1 MALTCDWWFNVKCD
15 TTAQLYVLN
24 ERLYKYILPFTPK
37 FPEDY
42 SGPLVDKYLALKFK
56 EMEEKM
62 RKQKGSRLSA
72 AEGGEDLVEEVSEE
86 DNDDE
91 LGGISSIDQGIS
103 KMDGASLGVTE
114 RVEVRQTT
122 TTRPVKLLLGSSS
135 VTATTTTTTE
145 APSSLEVQEVT
156 GSNELEV
163 SKERIIEVT
172 RAPPNVLLSSQ
183 SPPFVE
189 IKSDG
194 NSGHLNPRLRLRGR

>member
-1 MALTCDWWFNVKCD
+1 MTCDWWFNVKCD

-72 AEGGEDLVEEVSEE
+72 AEGGEDLAEEVSEE

-103 KMDGASLGVTE
+103 KMDDASVDVITDRIE
-114 RVEVRQTT
+114 ARPTT
-122 TTRPVKLLLGSSS
+122 TSRPVKQLLGSSS
-135 VTATTTTTTE
+135 VAATTTTTTT
-145 APSSLEVQEVT
+145 APLSLELQDVT
-156 GSNELEV
+156 GGNELEV

-172 RAPPNVLLSSQ
+172 RAPPNVLLNSQ

-194 NSGHLNPRLRLRGR
+194 SSGHLNPRLRGR

>member
-1 MALTCDWWFNVKCD
+1 MKCD

-62 RKQKGSRLSA
+62 RKQKGGRVN
-72 AEGGEDLVEEVSEE
+72 GEDGVGASSGLGDIESTE

-91 LGGISSIDQGIS
+91 LGGISSIDQGIGIS
-103 KMDGASLGVTE
+103 KMDGGALGS
-114 RVEVRQTT
+114 VEVMERLEARPTTTSRPVQTT
-122 TTRPVKLLLGSSS
+122 TDAVDELDDDDD
-135 VTATTTTTTE
+135 V
-145 APSSLEVQEVT
+145 VDEVT

-163 SKERIIEVT
+163 RV
-172 RAPPNVLLSSQ
+172 PPPTKPM
-183 SPPFVE
+183 SPPPQPHILRESQTAPLVE
-189 IKSDG
+189 INSDG
-194 NSGHLNPRLRLRGR
+194 SSGHLTPLRLRGG

>member
-1 MALTCDWWFNVKCD
+1 MKCD

-62 RKQKGSRLSA
+62 RKQKGGRVH
-72 AEGGEDLVEEVSEE
+72 GEDDDDVVVSEE

-103 KMDGASLGVTE
+103 KMDGDSLAQDIRGD
-114 RVEVRQTT
+114 
-122 TTRPVKLLLGSSS
+122 GDGIA
-135 VTATTTTTTE
+135 ATTTTVRADIDT
-145 APSSLEVQEVT
+145 PPPLLEDVT
-156 GSNELEV
+156 GSNELEI
-163 SKERIIEVT
+163 SKERIIQVT
-172 RAPPNVLLSSQ
+172 RPSSVTVGTPALSPQAAPL
-183 SPPFVE
+183 VE

-194 NSGHLNPRLRLRGR
+194 SSGHLNPILRHRG